1 MAVDISASE
10 SKGKHSGFIIKY
22 STDSTIG
29 HCRHLSRMVCI
40 QLIAI
45 PEELCKAQEQT
56 KKRGRF
62 FSRNV
67 VLIKHQLGFF
77 VAL

>member
-45 PEELCKAQEQT
+45 PEELCKAQEH
-56 KKRGRF
+56 KKREDAF
-62 FSRNV
+62 F
-67 VLIKHQLGFF
+67 QGMWC
-77 VAL
+77 